1 MARRYSRILQAARYY
16 SAIDNYIKYITDASK
31 RGQKVGS
38 GRDRVPSQILYI
50 RPYALDLGANTFAQV
65 SGAKPTWDA
74 RQAIFALNT
83 KNSLPAGSVSV
94 KVDGYSAARVVI
106 TTGRGAGVPETSKV
120 TGMKYLKYGGKST
133 SLPFGKSAVAATNT
147 LAEDF
152 AQIKADLVAAIPGA
166 LVTLIPEKI

>member
-50 RPYALDLGANTFAQV
+50 APFGIKLGTGSIARV

-74 RQAIFALNT
+74 RKGIFAVRTRDTIPDTLNAI
-83 KNSLPAGSVSV
+83 KI
-94 KVDGYSAARVVI
+94 DGFKAARLVI
-106 TTGRGAGVPETSKV
+106 ATGRGTGVAETSKI

-133 SLPFGKSAVAATNT
+133 SIPFGGVNATEKESEAFEELKT
-147 LAEDF
+147 EVLSKIA
-152 AQIKADLVAAIPGA
+152 GA
-166 LVTLIPEKI
+166 LVTLTPEKI